1 MNIDGFNPET
11 YKYITTHKKNV
22 FARMQVAA
30 DILTKRGLEHDNSK
44 LENPE
49 FRNWCLMD
57 NEPRYKYGTPEY
69 KLKMERWKPL
79 LEMHY
84 LNPSNRHH
92 PENFKNDFDI
102 STRKDLFDIIE
113 MICDWL
119 AYKDKITYT
128 EASNLVMEQ
137 CRRYGFSD
145 ELSDLILNT
154 LKNNFVSF
162 GGIDT
167 PPKCENLLFNSK
179 EKKVGEYFN
188 ELV

>member
-1 MNIDGFNPET
+1 MAENFNPDT

-22 FARMQVAA
+22 FMRMQAAA

-49 FRNWCLMD
+49 FSNWCLMD
-57 NEPRYKYGTPEY
+57 NEPRYKYGTKEY
-69 KLKMERWKPL
+69 KLKMDRWKPL
-79 LEMHY
+79 LKMHY
-84 LNPSNRHH
+84 SNPSNSHH
-92 PENFKNDFDI
+92 PENFKDDFDI
-102 STRKDLFDIIE
+102 ATRKDLFDIIE

-137 CRRYGFSD
+137 CKRYGFSE

-154 LKNNFVSF
+154 LKNNFINF

-167 PPKCENLLFNSK
+167 PPKVVNTLFKQPSSK
-179 EKKVGEYFN
+179 TGLVIN
-188 ELV
+188 ETI